1 MFSLQ
6 SVPALVVKRRRLV
19 VALWALAAAIL
30 LPMARGVE
38 GRLDTGARVPGSES
52 ARVAELLATKFESPF
67 ARYAVLVVRG
77 IPDIASDTALTTL
90 RAIVQATSRNSMVAG
105 TFSLLTSSDSLF
117 IGRDGGTFVVV
128 GLRQAEANIDSVLP
142 SLRRTTERL
151 LPALRAHH
159 PDAELLWTGELPL
172 TVDLRRVSAD
182 DANRAERRVLPLTLA
197 LLVVAFGA
205 AAAAVLP
212 VAVGALSIAMTL
224 GCAALLTR
232 VMPVSILVLN
242 VSTMLGLGLG
252 IDYALLLV
260 SRFREARAR
269 GLDADS
275 AAIEAATH
283 AGHSIALSGAAVLV
297 GFLAL
302 LLVPLTD
309 LRSIAI
315 GGALVTSL
323 SVLLATTLLPGVLAM
338 LGSRIELG
346 RIRRKGA
353 SASAASSLW
362 HRWSSAVV
370 RRPRLVLLVA
380 GLPTVALAWQWRRL
394 ETQTPSGDW
403 LPPSI
408 ESARG
413 LHALQSMG
421 RSGIVQSVRVVV
433 ELPSGV
439 SMFSGDGWRAINI
452 LSEGLARNPRVARV
466 RSLPGILGASPSAN
480 ALANVP
486 AALVKGFV
494 SPDNQF
500 ALLEIMPAE
509 GPGVAGAMVLVRE
522 LRDGNPERLTG
533 LRGTR
538 IMVGG
543 LPAFNVDYGDRISQ
557 ATPRVVVLVVTGTFL
572 ALMLGFR
579 SVLIPLKAIALNL
592 ISVASAFGA
601 VVLVFQ
607 DGFGSRLLGLPA
619 PLDGIFPAVP
629 LLVFCTVFGLS
640 MDYEVF
646 LVSRVAEA
654 RRKGMSESDA
664 VVEGVSRTGGVI
676 TSAALVMIVVFSAF
690 MMGEFVLMKILGFAL
705 AVAVLI
711 DVTVIRL
718 ALGPAFLRLAGRW
731 NWWPG
736 EVIIRDHGHDR
747 PTEERPPGPIQPSG
761 RAISP
766 AILQDR
772 SGTVRGG

>member
-1 MFSLQ
+1 MLSLRM
-6 SVPALVVKRRRLV
+6 VPSLVVRRRRLV
-19 VALWALAAAIL
+19 LALWTLAAALL

-38 GRLDTGARVPGSES
+38 RRLDTGARVPGSES

-77 IPDIASDTALTTL
+77 VPDITTDSARMTL
-90 RAIVQATSRNSMVAG
+90 RDLVQAVSENPTVGG
-105 TFSLLTSSDSLF
+105 TFSLLNSGDSLF
-117 IGRDGGTFVVV
+117 VGQDGGTFVIV
-128 GLRQAEANIDSVLP
+128 GLRQTETNIDSVLP

-151 LPALRAHH
+151 LPALRSRY
-159 PDAELLWTGELPL
+159 PGAELLWTGELPL

-182 DANRAERRVLPLTLA
+182 DANRAERLVLPLTLA

-212 VAVGALSIAMTL
+212 VAFGALSIAMTL
-224 GCAALLTR
+224 GFAALLTR

-260 SRFREARAR
+260 SRFREARGR

-297 GFLAL
+297 GFLSL

-309 LRSIAI
+309 LRSIAV
-315 GGALVTSL
+315 GGALVTTL
-323 SVLLATTLLPGVLAM
+323 SVLLATTLLPGVLAI
-338 LGSRIELG
+338 LGRRIEFG

-353 SASAASSLW
+353 AAAGVQLW

-370 RRPRLVLLVA
+370 RRPLLVLLVA
-380 GLPTVALAWQWRRL
+380 GVPTVALAWQWRRL
-394 ETQTPSGDW
+394 ETHTPSGDW

-413 LHALQSMG
+413 LHALQAMQ

-433 ELPSGV
+433 ELPRGV
-439 SMFSGDGWRAINI
+439 SVFSPEGWRAVG
-452 LSEGLARNPRVARV
+452 SLAERLASNPRVARV
-466 RSLPGILGASPSAN
+466 RSLSGILGASPSAN
-480 ALANVP
+480 ALANAP
-486 AALVKGFV
+486 AALVKSFV
-494 SPDNQF
+494 SPDNRF

-509 GPGVAGAMVLVRE
+509 APGVVGAMVLVRE
-522 LRDGNPERLTG
+522 LRDADPAVLTG
-533 LRGTR
+533 MRGTR
-538 IMVGG
+538 VAVGG
-543 LPAFNVDYGDRISQ
+543 LPAFNVDYGDRIAS
-557 ATPRVVVLVVTGTFL
+557 ATPRVVALVVIGTFV
-572 ALMLGFR
+572 ALLVGFR

-592 ISVASAFGA
+592 LSVASAFGA

-607 DGFGSRLLGLPA
+607 DGHGSRLLGLVA

-654 RRKGMSESDA
+654 RRRGASESDA
-664 VVEGVSRTGGVI
+664 VVEGVSKTGGVI
-676 TSAALVMIVVFSAF
+676 TSAALVMVVVFSAF

-705 AVAVLI
+705 AIAVLI
-711 DVTVIRL
+711 DVTILRL
-718 ALGPAFLRLAGRW
+718 ALGPALLRLAGRW

-736 EVIIRDHGHDR
+736 VRD
-747 PTEERPPGPIQPSG
+747 E
-761 RAISP
+761 A
-766 AILQDR
+766 
-772 SGTVRGG
+772 GTVTGARFAEVT

>member
-1 MFSLQ
+1 MSI
-6 SVPALVVKRRRLV
+6 PELVVRKRGFIL
-19 VALWALAAAIL
+19 ALWAVAVAVV
-30 LPMARGVE
+30 LPLARGVE
-38 GRLDTGARVPGSES
+38 RKLDTGARVPGSES
-52 ARVAELLATKFESPF
+52 AEVAELLATKFASPF

-77 IPDIASDTALTTL
+77 IPNVVADSEHATL
-90 RAIVQATSRNSMVAG
+90 RAIVQAVEGNPSVAG
-105 TFSLLTSSDSLF
+105 TFSRLTSSDSLF
-117 IGRDGGTFVVV
+117 VAPNGGTFIVV
-128 GLRQAEANIDSVLP
+128 GLKQAEMSIDSVLP
-142 SLRRTTERL
+142 SLRRTTEAVV
-151 LPALRAHH
+151 LPLRAQH
-159 PDAELLWTGELPL
+159 PSAELLWTGELPL
-172 TVDLRRVSAD
+172 TVDLRRVSTE

-205 AAAAVLP
+205 VAAALLP
-212 VAVGALSIAMTL
+212 VAIGALSIAMTL

-260 SRFREARAR
+260 SRFREGRAD

-275 AAIEAATH
+275 AAIEAATQ
-283 AGHSIALSGAAVLV
+283 AGHSVALSGAAVLV

-323 SVLLATTLLPGVLAM
+323 SVLLATTLLPGILAM
-338 LGSRIELG
+338 LGPRIEIG
-346 RIRRKGA
+346 RIRREGA
-353 SASAASSLW
+353 PVNVGFQLW
-362 HRWSSAVV
+362 RRWSTAVV
-370 RRPRLVLLVA
+370 RRPLLVLLLA
-380 GLPTVALAWQWRRL
+380 GIPTVVLAWQWRRL
-394 ETQTPSGDW
+394 ETHTPSGDW
-403 LPPSI
+403 LPASI
-408 ESARG
+408 ESAKG
-413 LHALQSMG
+413 LHALQSIQ
-421 RSGIVQSVRVVV
+421 RSGIVQSVRVIV
-433 ELPSGV
+433 ELPVGV
-439 SMFSGDGWRAINI
+439 SAFSPEGWRAVRA
-452 LSEGLARNPRVARV
+452 LTRSVESSSRVARV
-466 RSLPGILGASPSAN
+466 RSLPGILGESPSAN
-480 ALANVP
+480 ALANAP
-486 AALVKGFV
+486 ATLVKSFV
-494 SPDNQF
+494 SPDNRF
-500 ALLEIMPAE
+500 TLLEIIPAE
-509 GPGVAGAMVLVRE
+509 APGVPGAMALVRE
-522 LRDGNPERLTG
+522 IRALNAASVSG

-538 IMVGG
+538 LVVGG
-543 LPAFNVDYGDRISQ
+543 LPAFNVDYGDRITR
-557 ATPRVVVLVVTGTFL
+557 ATPRVVGLVVVGTFL

-592 ISVASAFGA
+592 LSVASAFGA

-607 DGFGSRLLGLPA
+607 DGHGLGLLGLGA

-654 RRKGMSESDA
+654 RRRGASESDA

-690 MMGEFVLMKILGFAL
+690 MIGEFVLMKILGFAL

-711 DVTVIRL
+711 DVTVLRL
-718 ALGPAFLRLAGRW
+718 ALGPALLRLAGHW

-736 EVIIRDHGHDR
+736 DRGSAVATPVARPDWPRQPDHA
-747 PTEERPPGPIQPSG
+747 TLEK
-761 RAISP
+761 P
-766 AILQDR
+766 AIPR
-772 SGTVRGG
+772 